1 MTWPTSDVSNTN
13 VSSGTTAGAP
23 AAARLDF
30 KDLIDKFNQLRNH
43 VSTFGQTLI
52 GRSSAALVREDLS
65 VAPRAVRIDVASVA
79 GIVDLTTNAP
89 DTDDIR
95 ITGALTIT
103 GFTITAGR
111 VVRVTAGGAFTLAN
125 NTNIVTQT
133 GANIIFAVGDTFI
146 LRATAN
152 NTVEVMGYSNN
163 DWRIGTLVDYTGTT
177 APTGAL
183 VCPTAQTNIS
193 RTTYAKLFAK
203 IGTTW
208 GAGDGSTTF
217 GIPWFPADYAAVQ
230 ANGNVGTQTVGQV
243 IAHSH
248 TIPYTYGTQGTVSGS
263 SSERWLGLSPTTTSS
278 VGGAANLSAGVRV
291 LKCVWYM

>member
-13 VSSGTTAGAP
+13 VSSGTTTGAP

-43 VSTFGQTLI
+43 VTTFGQTLI
-52 GRSSAALVREDLS
+52 GRSSAALVRDDLS

-79 GIVDLTTNAP
+79 GTVDLTTNAP

-95 ITGALTIT
+95 ITGELTIT

-163 DWRIGTLVDYTGTT
+163 DWRIGTLVDYAGTT

-183 VCPTAQTNIS
+183 VCPTALTNIS
-193 RTTYAKLFAK
+193 RATYAKLFAK

-208 GAGDGSTTF
+208 GVGDGSTTF
-217 GIPWFPADYAAVQ
+217 GMPWFPADYAAVR

-243 IAHSH
+243 ISH
-248 TIPYTYGTQGTVSGS
+248 THPLNLPGFSGGTTPNLDTNGGSGANYTSGA
-263 SSERWLGLSPTTTSS
+263 T
-278 VGGAANLSAGVRV
+278 GGSANLPAGVRV
-291 LKCVWYM
+291 LKCIWYM